1 MVTNFDR
8 GHAAK
13 HEWLR
18 SALFRMWAA
27 PAMYPLLRRVAA
39 EIPVI
44 RGRLLDVRC
53 GRGRLAR
60 EIATA
65 RPALKVVAIDESR
78 ERLALAGQ
86 VGSSTNLE
94 FRCACVEGAQ
104 FESEFD
110 FALSFLYF
118 RRWEQPAA
126 GLASVYQALRW
137 GGRFWVYVPD
147 REATAE
153 VLKADYEHV
162 GPLPAPPPSALR
174 FIWGNR
180 GFTHHELLS
189 VVRPVV
195 AATSFKDFTV
205 TRSGSMLRLEFVK
218 QQVSQSLSPTDAEE
232 RSAAC

>member
-8 GHAAK
+8 GRAAK

-18 SALFRMWAA
+18 SALFRTWAA
-27 PAMYPLLRRVAA
+27 PAMYPLLRRVAS
-39 EIPVI
+39 EIPVV

-60 EIATA
+60 EIAHA
-65 RPALKVVAIDESR
+65 RPALKVIAIDESR
-78 ERLALAGQ
+78 ERLAIAGE

-162 GPLPAPPPSALR
+162 GPFPAPPSALR

-180 GFTHHELLS
+180 GFTRHELLS

-195 AATSFKDFTV
+195 AATSFKDFTI
-205 TRSGSMLRLEFVK
+205 TPSGSMLRLEFVK
-218 QQVSQSLSPTDAEE
+218 QQASREMSSHALD
-232 RSAAC
+232 RSAAS